1 VGVFSHN
8 LFPHPPLASQSGL
21 QIKHIIGITKI
32 GDFMT
37 TQEAHYDGCVEIM
50 NNHMNKLYLLELDED
65 ELRWMK
71 SNSTFYRNIAES
83 LLDLANDVDNMLDD

>member
-1 VGVFSHN
+1 
-8 LFPHPPLASQSGL
+8 
-21 QIKHIIGITKI
+21 
-32 GDFMT
+32 MT

-65 ELRWMK
+65 ELRWIK